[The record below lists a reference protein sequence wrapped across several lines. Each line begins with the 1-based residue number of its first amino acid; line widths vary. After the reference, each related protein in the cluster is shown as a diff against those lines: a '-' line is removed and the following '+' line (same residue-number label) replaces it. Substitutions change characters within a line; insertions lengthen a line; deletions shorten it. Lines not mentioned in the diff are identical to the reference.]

1 MNVDQPHI
9 GQESQI
15 NSKCEPRGEALG
27 ERVGEVRPFS
37 WSSAWIHGRN
47 FNHASHQTSGG
58 RPQELDELVD
68 GQRWRQWCQA
78 EPDLREFGSLKAV
91 RELRG
96 EAEDKALGALLRL
109 AAADGY
115 DDQLAGVA
123 VLHQLGG
130 TVRTIARHFWHLSG
144 GDVEGIVVGAI
155 WEQIRCHAKAER
167 PSHHAAAIHHAT
179 RKVVRAALL
188 PDVSR
193 TLGAARRAPE
203 PAVLGVRGCRGT
215 RRVGHLDLDA
225 FDSRDQLAIFLN
237 WAAGQGV
244 VDDEDIGLLD
254 SLLDLDRGNP
264 QIPKWL
270 RGACSTAAVEH
281 MAAERGV
288 CAKSMY
294 RARDKVL
301 AKLRDAAPLFMDEVA

>member
-1 MNVDQPHI
+1 MPLIRQ
-9 GQESQI
+9 
-15 NSKCEPRGEALG
+15 
-27 ERVGEVRPFS
+27 VGV
-37 WSSAWIHGRN
+37 A
-47 FNHASHQTSGG
+47 
-58 RPQELDELVD
+58 PQELDELVD
-68 GQRWRQWCQA
+68 GERWRQWCHA
-78 EPDLREFGSLKAV
+78 EPDLCEFGSLKAV

-109 AAADGY
+109 ASADGY

-130 TVRTIARHFWHLSG
+130 TVRTIARHFWHLSS
-144 GDVEGIVVGAI
+144 GDVEGIVVGAM

-167 PSHHAAAIHHAT
+167 PCHHAAAIHHAT
-179 RKVVRAALL
+179 RKVVRATLL

-193 TLGAARRAPE
+193 TLGQRVVLLNPQSWVFEAVVERAE
-203 PAVLGVRGCRGT
+203 SGT
-215 RRVGHLDLDA
+215 STLDA

-281 MAAERGV
+281 MAAERGM